1 MRFVVACS
9 IAALFAA
16 GAVGAQ
22 PAQPLNGQ
30 AKAQQDAD
38 RRECKSTAIEQ
49 SGFDPAT
56 PAPQKQAAPQRRG
69 GVLKGAVIG
78 AAAGEII
85 DDKGGEGAA
94 VGGVIGGMRQGAK
107 NRQAR
112 DQSEAQYQQQMSAYN
127 QGRSDYARAWNL
139 CMQARG
145 YTTG

>member
-1 MRFVVACS
+1 MRFAVSCS
-9 IAALFAA
+9 IAALLVA
-16 GAVGAQ
+16 GIAGAQ
-22 PAQPLNGQ
+22 PAQPLKGQ
-30 AKAQQDAD
+30 SQAQQDAD
-38 RRECKSTAIEQ
+38 RRECKTTSIEQ

-56 PAPQKQAAPQRRG
+56 PAPTKQAAPQRRG
-69 GVLKGAVIG
+69 GVLKGAMVG

-94 VGGVIGGMRQGAK
+94 IGGVIGGMRQGAK

-127 QGRSDYARAWNL
+127 QGRSDYNRAWNL